1 MDVNDPVRM
10 LAPQRLLRK
19 ISNRLVAIYK
29 RHVLRDRFSIEVKRW
44 FRDRGDDTLRL
55 EYPELNAHSVV
66 FDVGGYQG
74 DFAEAIHQKYGC
86 RVYVFE
92 PHPRYF
98 EQCVR
103 RFQDEDSVVILN
115 YGLSDTDGSFGLTDS
130 VDGSSFLDERK
141 SGHAELECM
150 LRSFSS
156 VLDELHVRNIDLM
169 KINIEGGEYPLLQ
182 SMADQSML
190 SVVDDFQ
197 IQFHDFA
204 VDAVK
209 RRHAI
214 LESLSKSHECTWC
227 YEFVWENWKRLSST

>member
-1 MDVNDPVRM
+1 MTDSGNM
-10 LAPQRLLRK
+10 LAPHRLLRK
-19 ISNRLVAIYK
+19 ISNRLVGAYK
-29 RHVLRDRFSIEVKRW
+29 RHVLNDRFSIEVKRW

-55 EYPELNAHSVV
+55 DYPELNAHSVV

-74 DFAEAIHQKYGC
+74 DFAEAIHQKYQC

-98 EQCVR
+98 EMCVK
-103 RFQDEDSVVILN
+103 RFQDADSVVVLN
-115 YGLSDTDGSFGLTDS
+115 YGLSGTDGSFGLTDS
-130 VDGSSFLDERK
+130 GDGSSFLEERK
-141 SGHAELECM
+141 RGHAKLECV

-156 VLDELHVRNIDLM
+156 VLGELDVRNIDLM

-182 SMADQSML
+182 SMADEGL
-190 SVVDDFQ
+190 LNVVDDFQ

-204 VDAVK
+204 VDAMN
-209 RRHAI
+209 RRQAI

-227 YEFVWENWKRLSST
+227 YEFVWENWKRLPVT